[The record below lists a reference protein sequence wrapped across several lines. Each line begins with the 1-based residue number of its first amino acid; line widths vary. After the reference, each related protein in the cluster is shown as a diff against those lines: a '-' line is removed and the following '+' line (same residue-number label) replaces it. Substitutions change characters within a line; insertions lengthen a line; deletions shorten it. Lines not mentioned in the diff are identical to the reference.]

1 MHSGYSLSVQMVAV
15 APESRVCDG
24 FGCGGAVDIVSGA
37 VDIVSG
43 VEDIVSGVVGSGE
56 GGRED
61 SCS

>member
-24 FGCGGAVDIVSGA
+24 FGCGGAVDIVSGL
-37 VDIVSG
+37 
-43 VEDIVSGVVGSGE
+43 EDIVSGVVGSGE